1 MAFQSFVMRKLLF
14 ALFFSPLL
22 TPAQKPLPRFENDT
36 LYTTSG
42 YNIYIGLSLKIGK
55 GTGDEGK
62 FRFINIKS
70 GATRATLTG
79 NTVIVKELKN
89 FGISALGNAYIEVIG
104 LVTFKDGSKGGVDLH
119 IAFDRAIENSLELTS
134 ELVVPDE
141 FRSNAR
147 IILAD
152 KLDKL
157 AKRYKEGSITKTELD
172 AELKKLLE
180 QSH

>member
-1 MAFQSFVMRKLLF
+1 MKKLLF
-14 ALFFSPLL
+14 TLLFTPLL
-22 TPAQKPLPRFENDT
+22 APAQKTLPRFEDDT

-42 YNIYIGLSLKIGK
+42 YNIYIGMALQIGK
-55 GTGDEGK
+55 GTGNDGK

-70 GATRATLTG
+70 GATRASLTG

-89 FGISALGNAYIEVIG
+89 FGISVLGNAYIEVIG
-104 LVTFKDGSKGGVDLH
+104 SVTFKDGSKGGVGLH
-119 IAFDRAIENSLELTS
+119 IAFDRAIENSLEQTS
-134 ELVVPDE
+134 ELVVPDD

-157 AKRYKEGSITKTELD
+157 AKRYKEGSITKVELD
-172 AELKKLLE
+172 AELKKLLA
-180 QSH
+180 QDQ